1 MNRHSCAL
9 VVVEPTALQ
18 QRVVQPKTKRFNQ
31 VEIVTR
37 VGTEP
42 DQVPR
47 VRRYLRVDQHDVHQ
61 PNGTPR

>member
-1 MNRHSCAL
+1 
-9 VVVEPTALQ
+9 
-18 QRVVQPKTKRFNQ
+18 